1 MSALVAERPSGLSQT
16 DRFLAF
22 AFAASDLLVEVS
34 PDGAIKYATGA
45 FKALFGT
52 LPDEFVG
59 RNIARLFNAGD
70 GSALGLALSATA
82 LQGRLSP
89 LVLRLADAAA
99 TPMVLSGLVNPSAP
113 GRLCFTIGR
122 LPSLPAPGAAEP
134 PGTATFVRLAEQ
146 RMQAGE
152 PGAMSM
158 LEVAGWSAAQ
168 ASMPADAQRLLQVEI
183 MEILGRLGGP
193 GSIAG
198 QIASGRYG
206 VLADTP
212 PDLGA
217 VAAELEALL
226 RANPATA
233 RAHVQSANMP
243 LDCEG
248 LTGPQAARALR
259 FALARFAD
267 GGTKATAAAGLS
279 QGLAEF
285 IASAQGRA
293 RSVRTALAENRF
305 RLAYQPVVQLDGR
318 KVHHYEALMRPVFT
332 PGSPI
337 QTTQD
342 FVTFA
347 EMVGLSEELDWAV
360 MQQAVAAVR
369 ASPSAFIAVNVSGLS
384 MQSKQFCERATTL
397 LAEQVPAGH
406 ILIELTE
413 TADIDGCG
421 CLRRRRSGSFRALQA
436 PVCIDDFGAGV
447 RRVPLPA
454 GVQGR
459 LRQAGRRVCAG
470 RAAERAGA
478 RVPAV
483 DDRAGEF
490 RGREGDRRDRSS
502 RKMRRRMM
510 RELGVEYG
518 QGWLFGKPGI
528 PAGQLRRAEPRRSCR
543 ETSVTRAGMVALQ
556 RRSRAEFGVQRR
568 AQRATSGR
576 RTSVSAGDQDLDPDA
591 KLEERRQ
598 PGDRPAG
605 HLPQQA
611 GELVGRAV
619 EQPDQHGDRDRRDGH
634 AGEERQDGEPGRR
647 VRGAERDR
655 DRNGAGPGRERQGER
670 VERHVLH
677 ADGGVHLLVLAYLS
691 PLGRVQ

>member
-318 KVHHYEALMRPVFT
+318 KVHHYEALMRPMFT

-413 TADIDGCG
+413 TADIDDVATAAATIGE
-421 CLRRRRSGSFRALQA
+421 LRALQA
-436 PVCIDDFGAGV
+436 PVCIDDFGAGAAAF
-447 RRVPLPA
+447 RY
-454 GVQGR
+454 
-459 LRQAGRRVCAG
+459 LR
-470 RAAERAGA
+470 
-478 RVPAV
+478 
-483 DDRAGEF
+483 EF
-490 RGREGDRRDRSS
+490 RVDYVKLDGAYVRGALQNAREHGFLLSMIELANFVGAKVIAEMIEQEDQA
-502 RKMRRRMM
+502 RMM

-518 QGWLFGKPGI
+518 QGWLFGKPGS
-528 PAGQLRRAEPRRSCR
+528 L
-543 ETSVTRAGMVALQ
+543 
-556 RRSRAEFGVQRR
+556 
-568 AQRATSGR
+568 
-576 RTSVSAGDQDLDPDA
+576 
-591 KLEERRQ
+591 
-598 PGDRPAG
+598 PGSI
-605 HLPQQA
+605 
-611 GELVGRAV
+611 
-619 EQPDQHGDRDRRDGH
+619 
-634 AGEERQDGEPGRR
+634 
-647 VRGAERDR
+647 
-655 DRNGAGPGRERQGER
+655 
-670 VERHVLH
+670 
-677 ADGGVHLLVLAYLS
+677 GG
-691 PLGRVQ
+691 